1 MTGEI
6 LKDRHGNPLAW
17 KDCPQCGRRVL
28 ILARATYCSV
38 SCSKK
43 GKKRPEI
50 AGENHPR
57 WVADDISYNAAHL
70 RVRNARGPADHCE
83 KCAGGTVFQWAFNN
97 TGDRGDPFA
106 YMSLCITCHREFDH
120 DLLPVGS
127 RNGLAK
133 LTEEIV
139 RECRQRCAAG
149 ELKTNL
155 AREFGV
161 STTAMSA
168 AVDGR
173 TWKHVHAR

>member
-1 MTGEI
+1 M
-6 LKDRHGNPLAW
+6 
-17 KDCPQCGRRVL
+17 
-28 ILARATYCSV
+28 
-38 SCSKK
+38 
-43 GKKRPEI
+43 
-50 AGENHPR
+50 
-57 WVADDISYNAAHL
+57 
-70 RVRNARGPADHCE
+70 
-83 KCAGGTVFQWAFNN
+83 FQWAFNN

-173 TWKHVHAR
+173 TWKLVHAR